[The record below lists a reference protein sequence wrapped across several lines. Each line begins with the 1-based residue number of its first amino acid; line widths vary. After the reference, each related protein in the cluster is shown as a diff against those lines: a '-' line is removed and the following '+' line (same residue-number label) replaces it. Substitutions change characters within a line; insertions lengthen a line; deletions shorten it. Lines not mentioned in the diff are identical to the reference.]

1 MNQGYPEG
9 LGIQVGGNAYSPAG
23 QVLEGQYFYEP
34 EAVPE
39 KDANYMPIA
48 CMQCE
53 KPPCVKVCPV
63 RTTYREG
70 DGPVVIDYNWCIGC
84 KMCMNACPYWAR
96 RFNLTTP
103 VLPKEAMNPVTHY
116 LGNRPRMRGVVE
128 KCHWC
133 LQRSRHGRYPA
144 CVEVCPVGAR
154 KFGNLLDPESEV
166 SMVLAAEERVPPE
179 GRAQHLPEVLLLL
192 RLRRRTVLLKFVSDY
207 VRYVL
212 KGGAKFYA
220 WMGTLS
226 LLIVGMLYVYYLQ
239 NTEGLIVTGMTSQ
252 IHDGL
257 YLANLVFLVGVAAG
271 AVTIVFPAYVYH
283 HEGMH
288 KVTVLG
294 EMLAI
299 SAVIMVMMFVF
310 AHMGR
315 PDRLWHMV
323 PPFGIY
329 SFSSMLGWDVL
340 VLNGY
345 LILNFVVGFWY
356 LYSKYT
362 GKPVNK
368 KIFMPLV
375 YVSIVWALSIHT
387 VTAFLLATNP
397 ARPMWFHS
405 MMPIRFIATAFA
417 AGPALIILAFLIIRN
432 NTKFWIEDSAIKL
445 LATIVTFCLGIAIFL
460 TLSEIVVELY
470 ARTEHAN
477 GLYYLMFGL
486 HGLTNLVP
494 WFWSSVVLMLVSFVM
509 FLMPSFRNNLK
520 LLPIPCAMAFAGIW
534 IEKGM
539 GLVVPGFIPTP
550 IGEVT
555 EYYPT
560 FVEWLLTAGHL
571 GLRLLHP
578 DHPAQGRHRHP
589 AGRHQVRRQPG
600 RRGEVR

>member
-1 MNQGYPEG
+1 
-9 LGIQVGGNAYSPAG
+9 
-23 QVLEGQYFYEP
+23 
-34 EAVPE
+34 
-39 KDANYMPIA
+39 
-48 CMQCE
+48 
-53 KPPCVKVCPV
+53 
-63 RTTYREG
+63 
-70 DGPVVIDYNWCIGC
+70 
-84 KMCMNACPYWAR
+84 
-96 RFNLTTP
+96 
-103 VLPKEAMNPVTHY
+103 
-116 LGNRPRMRGVVE
+116 
-128 KCHWC
+128 
-133 LQRSRHGRYPA
+133 
-144 CVEVCPVGAR
+144 
-154 KFGNLLDPESEV
+154 
-166 SMVLAAEERVPPE
+166 
-179 GRAQHLPEVLLLL
+179 VLLS
-192 RLRRRTVLLKFVSDY
+192 FVSDY
-207 VRYVL
+207 TRYVI
-212 KGGAKFYA
+212 KGGTKFYA
-220 WMGTLS
+220 WMGLLS
-226 LLIVGMLYVYYLQ
+226 LLILGMLYVYWLQ

-323 PPFGIY
+323 PPMGIY

-345 LILNFVVGFWY
+345 LFLNLIVGFWY
-356 LYSKYT
+356 LWSKYT
-362 GKPVNK
+362 GRPVNK
-368 KIFMPLV
+368 KIFLPLV

-417 AGPALIILAFLIIRN
+417 AGPALIIIAFLVIRQ
-432 NTKFWIEDSAIKL
+432 NTKFWIDDSAIKL
-445 LATIVTFCLGIAIFL
+445 LTTIVTWCLGIAIFL

-486 HGLTNLVP
+486 HGLTNLMP
-494 WFWSSVVLMLVSFVM
+494 WFWSSVVLMLVSFVLL
-509 FLMPSFRNNLK
+509 LMPSVRNNMK
-520 LLPIPCAMAFAGIW
+520 RLPIVCATAFTGIW

-539 GLVVPGFIPTP
+539 GLVVPGFIPSP

-555 EYYPT
+555 EYHPT
-560 FVEWLLTAGHL
+560 FVEWLMTAGIWAFGFFILTILLKGAIGILL
-571 GLRLLHP
+571 GDIRF
-578 DHPAQGRHRHP
+578 G
-589 AGRHQVRRQPG
+589 AGTAVAAK
-600 RRGEVR
+600 

>member
-1 MNQGYPEG
+1 
-9 LGIQVGGNAYSPAG
+9 
-23 QVLEGQYFYEP
+23 
-34 EAVPE
+34 
-39 KDANYMPIA
+39 
-48 CMQCE
+48 
-53 KPPCVKVCPV
+53 
-63 RTTYREG
+63 
-70 DGPVVIDYNWCIGC
+70 
-84 KMCMNACPYWAR
+84 
-96 RFNLTTP
+96 
-103 VLPKEAMNPVTHY
+103 
-116 LGNRPRMRGVVE
+116 
-128 KCHWC
+128 
-133 LQRSRHGRYPA
+133 
-144 CVEVCPVGAR
+144 
-154 KFGNLLDPESEV
+154 
-166 SMVLAAEERVPPE
+166 
-179 GRAQHLPEVLLLL
+179 
-192 RLRRRTVLLKFVSDY
+192 
-207 VRYVL
+207 
-212 KGGAKFYA
+212 
-220 WMGTLS
+220 
-226 LLIVGMLYVYYLQ
+226 
-239 NTEGLIVTGMTSQ
+239 MTSQ

-323 PPFGIY
+323 PPLGIY
-329 SFSSMLGWDVL
+329 SFSSMLGWDVM

-345 LILNFVVGFWY
+345 LLLNGIVGFWY

-417 AGPALIILAFLIIRN
+417 AGPALIIIAFLVIRK
-432 NTKFWIEDSAIKL
+432 NTKFWIEDSAIQL
-445 LATIVTFCLGIAIFL
+445 LATIVTWCLGIAIFL

-486 HGLTNLVP
+486 HGLTALVP
-494 WFWSSVVLMLVSFVM
+494 WFWSSVVLMLVSFVLL
-509 FLMPSFRNNLK
+509 LMPSVRNDMRK
-520 LLPIPCAMAFAGIW
+520 LPWVCATAFAGIW

-539 GLVVPGFIPTP
+539 GLVVPGFIPSP

-555 EYYPT
+555 EYHPT
-560 FVEWLLTAGHL
+560 FVEWLMTLGIWAFGFFILTILLKGAIGILLGEIRAGAA
-571 GLRLLHP
+571 P
-578 DHPAQGRHRHP
+578 VPARP
-589 AGRHQVRRQPG
+589 S
-600 RRGEVR
+600 EVTP